1 MAAYLVGHISVKDE
15 ELWRQYVAGV
25 EDSLS
30 DFESKVLFRGKLVSI
45 LAGSHEHTRA
55 VVIEFSD
62 HITLDNWFQSVKYQ
76 SLIPLRDK
84 AADVV
89 ITTYEP

>member
-1 MAAYLVGHISVKDE
+1 MAAYLIGHISVKDE

-25 EDSLS
+25 TESLS
-30 DFESKVLFRGKLVSI
+30 DFESKIMLRGKLVSI
-45 LAGSHEHTRA
+45 LAGSHEHSRA
-55 VVIEFSD
+55 VVIEFAD

-89 ITTYEP
+89 LTTYEP